1 MSDFTV
7 NRLGSI
13 QGGADKTA
21 LFLKVFSG
29 EVLTAF
35 NNACVMMDKHSVRS
49 ISSGKSA
56 QFPAIG
62 KTTAAYHTP
71 GAELLGQAINHN
83 ERIITIDDLL
93 VSHVTIANIDDA
105 MNHYDVR
112 SEYTKQMA
120 DALAQ
125 TFDKNVL
132 QVAILAARE
141 AATQTQTAGGSVT
154 AATSRTDGAVM
165 ATAFFSAAEE
175 LDEKSVP
182 EADRYGAVLP
192 AQYYLLARTT
202 DVINRDW
209 DGRGSYADGKVFMIA
224 GIPVVKTNN
233 LPQAAVATGPA
244 AYQGDFTN
252 TSALIWQKGAAGT
265 VKLLDMAT
273 ESEYSARHQAT
284 FMVSKYAVGHGILRP
299 ACAVEVKVA

>member
-13 QGGADKTA
+13 EAGVDKSA

-29 EVLTAF
+29 EVLTSF
-35 NNACVMMDKHSVRS
+35 NNEVVMMDKHTVRS

-71 GAELLGQAINHN
+71 GAEMLGNAVNHN

-93 VSHVTIANIDDA
+93 VSHVSIANIDDA

-112 SEYTKQMA
+112 SEYTTQMA
-120 DALAQ
+120 QALSQ

-132 QVAILAARE
+132 QVSILAARA
-141 AATQTQTAGGSVT
+141 AATGTQTAGGSVT
-154 AATSRTDGAVM
+154 SANSRTVGADM
-165 ATAFFSAAEE
+165 ATAFFAAAEE

-233 LPQAAVATGPA
+233 LPQGVVNTGPT

-252 TSALIWQKGAAGT
+252 TSALIWQKGAVGT
-265 VKLLDMAT
+265 VKLLDMAS
-273 ESEYSARHQAT
+273 ESEYSVSRQAT
-284 FMVSKYAVGHGILRP
+284 LMVSKYAVGHGILRP
-299 ACAVEVKVA
+299 ACAFEVKVA